1 MPTLLNKTT
10 GILEDVPF
18 QEVNRAITSG
28 EYGFQAGPPVPLE
41 NPAGEVYLMPANKAS
56 EIITDHSWKFPSQEK
71 TSQFFNALQ
80 KDISAADEEARLED
94 AYGDAPV
101 QAGVFGAA
109 RGLSL
114 GLSDPLWR
122 SLGVSAER
130 LRELEQR
137 QPGLSTTAE
146 VAGALVPL
154 LLPEPASS
162 AGAAARLALI
172 AGRGVTG
179 ATAQTGRVAAKAL
192 GRRIAGE
199 AGKRTLGRAAAP
211 LALGGAVEGALYGVG
226 ETISEDALENKEMSA
241 EAFVGNIGVG
251 MLLGGAGGMLLGG
264 GSEIVQRSAR
274 NRMLRNLTNERQ
286 ARDFKRLTLENA
298 QAAGVRVSV
307 NDHRPLPRILSSE
320 DVTRFAPR
328 DKKGKITHGGF
339 GRAIKEKLDAGA
351 SSTWDSVKGGAAW
364 FTGADKK
371 LMDEFFSANPEAEKL
386 RKWAFASG
394 SERMQLAGQFRAEVE
409 KMYRQTD
416 RMVRQLTGPEKYA
429 QIRKMLDGEDV
440 QPVKRAV
447 EDMIYRFIS
456 VLDDMKS
463 QGDIYMYKPA
473 IARIEGAL
481 FGGKGFGEGLI
492 GRVEK
497 AQSPF
502 QIFKVLDRTKKQMI
516 DPHLKF
522 GRNLQPTE
530 AETINNLARN
540 IRDPIRRILEN
551 DQVFGQAGTLQKRI
565 NRAASDYLDFLEMFR
580 KNFTLKRYVKGRPVY
595 DVDDNKIVSFLNMRG
610 RFHAT
615 SSPRKLS
622 GPGGMNELFEQQQRI
637 SAIAEGLDPQTEQFR
652 RVISGDVGGEMQQ
665 MDDII
670 DFFTGHGAL
679 RQKSWDELVL
689 GKDRLIMREGMSDL
703 QKSIDKMSGNLAEM
717 QENWA
722 ASFKLKDMAGGSYT
736 QKAVNAIQKLDQV
749 RVKTLD
755 KMRRSIIRMMRPA
768 GAAGKAA
775 ARGAKI
781 EGSAMEEGVKFTEEI
796 KGRKQKSKE
805 KEQETFKQETDEISQ
820 LVGDPELLVVRLG
833 DSLEDISLV
842 APETA
847 MAITQTSQRAMQY
860 AFDNIP
866 TSAVGETIVADDYK
880 PSAQELYRWRTVM
893 RAIQNPLVLTDQ
905 IASGFVIPKT
915 VEAFE
920 QVYPEM
926 MNELRK
932 ITLEETTRHQK
943 ISVKQQM
950 LVSQIMGVQGA
961 YRRLTP
967 GLQQTFRQPSGEG
980 LQRRTNKVQNLDRL
994 IKTPM
999 QGVA

>member
-18 QEVNRAITSG
+18 PEVNQAITSG
-28 EYGFQAGPPVPLE
+28 EYGFQFGPPVPLE
-41 NPAGEVYLMPANKAS
+41 NPAGEVYLMPADKAS

-71 TSQFFNALQ
+71 TNQFFSALQ
-80 KDISAADEEARLED
+80 KDITAADEEARLED
-94 AYGDAPV
+94 EYGDAPV
-101 QAGVFGAA
+101 QAGLFGAA
-109 RGLSL
+109 RGLTL

-130 LRELEQR
+130 LRELEKR

-162 AGAAARLALI
+162 AGAAARLALL
-172 AGRGVTG
+172 AGRGITG
-179 ATAQTGRVAAKAL
+179 AAAQTGRVAAKAL

-199 AGKRTLGRAAAP
+199 AGKQSLARAAAP
-211 LALGGAVEGALYGVG
+211 LALGGSVEGALYGVG

-241 EAFVGNIGVG
+241 EAFVGNVGVG
-251 MLLGGAGGMLLGG
+251 ILLGVAGGILLGG
-264 GSEIVQRSAR
+264 GSEIVKRSAR
-274 NRMLRNLTNERQ
+274 KLRHDLILDERM
-286 ARDFKRLTLENA
+286 ARDFKRLTLTNA
-298 QAAGVRVSV
+298 QQAGLKVSLT
-307 NDHRPLPRILSSE
+307 DPRPLPRILSSE
-320 DVTRFAPR
+320 DMRQFAPR
-328 DKKGKITHGGF
+328 DKKGKISHGGF
-339 GRAIKEKLDAGA
+339 GRAIKDKINAGA
-351 SSTWDSVKGGAAW
+351 SSAWDSAKSGAAW
-364 FTGADKK
+364 FTGADKQ
-371 LMDEFFSANPEAEKL
+371 LMDEFFSANPEAAKL

-394 SERMQLAGQFRAEVE
+394 SERMQLAGQFRKEVE
-409 KMYRQTD
+409 TMYRQTD
-416 RMVRQLTGPEKYA
+416 RMVQQLTGAEKYA
-429 QIRKMLDGEDV
+429 QIRKLLDGEDV

-456 VLDDMKS
+456 VLDDMKA
-463 QGDIYMYKPA
+463 QGDIYLYKPA

-481 FGGKGFGEGLI
+481 FGGKGFGEGLL

-497 AQSPF
+497 AQTPF

-522 GRNLQPTE
+522 GRNLQATE

-565 NRAASDYLDFLEMFR
+565 NRAASDYFDFLDMFR
-580 KNFTLKRYVKGRPVY
+580 RNFTLKRYVKGRPVY

-622 GPGGMNELFEQQQRI
+622 GPGGMNELFEQQQKI
-637 SAIAEGLDPQTEQFR
+637 SAIAEGIDPETQQFR
-652 RVISGDVGGEMQQ
+652 RILSGDEGGEMQQ

-670 DFFTGHGAL
+670 DFFTEHNAL

-689 GKDRLIMREGMSDL
+689 GKDRLILREGMSDL
-703 QKSIDKMSGNLAEM
+703 KKSVDEISSTLSEI

-722 ASFKLKDMAGGSYT
+722 ASYKLKDMAGGSYT

-755 KMRRSIIRMMRPA
+755 KMRRSVIRMMRPA

-796 KGRKQKSKE
+796 KGRKPESKA
-805 KEQETFKQETDEISQ
+805 KEQERFKQETDEISQ
-820 LVGDPELLVVRLG
+820 LVADPALMMVRMG
-833 DSLEDISLV
+833 DSLEEISLV

-866 TSAVGETIVADDYK
+866 VSAVGETIVSEDYT
-880 PSAQELYRWRTVM
+880 PSIQELYRWRTVM

-915 VEAFE
+915 VEIFS

-932 ITLEETTRHQK
+932 ITLEESTKNRQMS
-943 ISVKQQM
+943 IKQQM
-950 LVSQIMGVQGA
+950 LVSQILGVQGA

-967 GLQQTFRQPSGEG
+967 GFQQTYQQPSGAG
-980 LQRRTNKVQNLDRL
+980 LQRRTEEVQNLAKL